1 MNALNPEKVWVLTKC
16 EDGFSTIRRA
26 SEYEFV
32 KELSEEGVPLGDMWY
47 SLHLEIVEYL
57 QMGKGKENANEN
69 ENGKRLHGTGI
80 KL

>member
-16 EDGFSTIRRA
+16 EDGFSAIRRA

-47 SLHLEIVEYL
+47 SLHLEDKWCII
-57 QMGKGKENANEN
+57 KNA
-69 ENGKRLHGTGI
+69 KRMI
-80 KL
+80 KK